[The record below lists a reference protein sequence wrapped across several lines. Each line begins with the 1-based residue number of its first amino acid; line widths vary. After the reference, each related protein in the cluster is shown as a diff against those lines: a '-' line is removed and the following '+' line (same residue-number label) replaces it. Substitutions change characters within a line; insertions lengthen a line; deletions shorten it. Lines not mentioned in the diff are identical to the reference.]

1 MLSGTKAEV
10 TMKKVLIFII
20 SFFIFSIANSQIDTF
35 LYKNLDEITI
45 SESRIQLLTQGNRK
59 DAIDSIFKIY
69 SLSLPISQL
78 LNTTGS
84 INIRSY
90 GPGSLATSTLRG
102 GNSYQTSISWNGIS
116 INNPVNGLCDFNL
129 IPAFMFDEIFI
140 SPGLPSSIQ
149 GSGSIGGGINL
160 QNNTNFKKKNDLDL
174 FQSFGSFSQ
183 YAAGLKTD
191 LSYKK
196 INNTLKLFY
205 STSKNNYSF
214 TNFNEQGF
222 PKQNLTNANTK
233 LYSVLNELK
242 ISSSKRGIFKVLYWG
257 TAAQRQIPPTI
268 LMSSSVA
275 TQSDNLNKVSSGWEK
290 SINKVK
296 LKMYIILQKDYLKYK
311 DLEQNINS
319 ITNNNT
325 ITSDIEIRYRQCN
338 ISNWNF
344 GLSGSRTV
352 ANVESK
358 TITDTILYNNSSRN
372 QISLW
377 ISNILKFKKIN
388 TEISTVLRQEY
399 VDDKF
404 IPLVPS
410 IGYKTSLNKH
420 FYIFGQ
426 WCKVFRIPTLND
438 LYWNPGGNKNLK
450 SESGFQAEQ
459 SMGYNHKSKTHE
471 INSTITVFSRVI
483 NNQIQWQPVSS
494 QIWKPFNIAK
504 VYSRGFELRNN
515 FKFKICNNL
524 WSSSG
529 INLNLIKSENINKS
543 DNNFGNQIIYVPYY
557 NSSVFV
563 GFVLKKITF
572 NLINNSVGS
581 RYTSTDNIEYL
592 KGYSLFNLFFNRTF
606 INKKIKI
613 GLYFKANNIFN
624 TSYQEVAWRPMP
636 GRNYEVGINL
646 NFKKK

>member
-1 MLSGTKAEV
+1 
-10 TMKKVLIFII
+10 MKKVLIFII

-59 DAIDSIFKIY
+59 DAIDSIFNIY

-183 YAAGLKTD
+183 YTAGLKTD

-196 INNTLKLFY
+196 IKNTLKLFY

-222 PKQNLTNANTK
+222 PKQNMTNANTT
-233 LYSVLNELK
+233 LFSVLNELK
-242 ISSSKRGIFKVLYWG
+242 IFSSKRGIFKVLYWG

-296 LKMYIILQKDYLKYK
+296 FKVYLILQKDYLKYK

-344 GLSGSRTV
+344 GFSGSRTV

-358 TITDTILYNNSSRN
+358 TITDTIMYNNSSRN

-410 IGYKTSLNKH
+410 VGYKTSINKH

-426 WCKVFRIPTLND
+426 WSRVYRIPTLND

-450 SESGFQAEQ
+450 SESGIQAEQ
-459 SMGYNHKSKTHE
+459 SMGYNHKSKNIE
-471 INSTITVFSRVI
+471 INPVITVFSKVI

-494 QIWKPFNIAK
+494 QIWKPFNISK
-504 VYSRGFELRNN
+504 VYSRGIELRNN

-563 GFVLKKITF
+563 GFILKKITF

-581 RYTSTDNIEYL
+581 RYTSTDNTEFL

-613 GLYFKANNIFN
+613 DLYFKANNIFN